1 MQRLFS
7 LSDIEEAFEWEQFK
21 FKCFKYCCVLGGKY
35 WRMANSNLSSDIAKH
50 SKESNIFLIF
60 IIKFFCKI
68 YHNTQFCK
76 KFKTPSFLYYPL

>member
-35 WRMANSNLSSDIAKH
+35 WRMANSNLSSDIAKR
-50 SKESNIFLIF
+50 SKESNIFYF
-60 IIKFFCKI
+60 HYQFF
-68 YHNTQFCK
+68 F
-76 KFKTPSFLYYPL
+76 